1 MTISGSLFIASTALD
16 AFSDSINVAGNNIA
30 NLNTVGFKASQLEFA
45 ELLPTSWGDIET
57 GHGVRLQDVSK
68 PFQQG
73 AFETT
78 SSVTDLAV
86 EGNGFFV
93 VKDAASGTPY
103 YTRAGQ
109 FHLDDAG
116 RLVNVSGLRLQGS
129 AGDIVLEK
137 TLTAPPQATSSLAL
151 SFNLDASSVPPSA
164 AFPAGADASSGAW
177 IAASNFSSLATL
189 YDSQGNA
196 HDLTFL
202 FRKSAPNS
210 WEYRVVAQRSEL
222 DSSAANS
229 SDLRQ
234 VGAPGTLVFNTDGQL
249 DVAASRVTDLD
260 GLSWV
265 NGASQ
270 SIAAGNLSF
279 SGTVQYD
286 RPSALFSARQDGFA
300 QGAFTGLSI
309 DGQGVI
315 TGKFSNGTTRVLGT
329 VTLANFANVDGLNSV
344 GDTLFSPTI
353 ESGAAQTGAAGQ
365 GGFGNMLSGALELS
379 TVDLAREFV
388 SLIISQRAFQ
398 VNSRIITTADQMYS
412 VATDLKS

>member
-1 MTISGSLFIASTALD
+1 MSITGSLFIASTAVD
-16 AFSDSINVAGNNIA
+16 AFSNSINVAGNNIA

-45 ELLPTSWGDIET
+45 ELLPTIWGDIET

-93 VKDAASGTPY
+93 VRDDSGTPY

-109 FHLDDAG
+109 FHFDSAG
-116 RLVNVSGLRLQGS
+116 RLVNAAGLRLQGS
-129 AGDIVLEK
+129 AGDITLEK
-137 TLTAPPQATSSLAL
+137 TLTAPAQATSSLAL
-151 SFNLDASSVPPSA
+151 SFNLDASSAPPSA
-164 AFPAGADASSGAW
+164 AFPAGPDASSGAW
-177 IAASNFSSLATL
+177 IAGSNFSSLTTL

-202 FRKSAPNS
+202 FRKSAPNT
-210 WEYRVVAQRSEL
+210 WEYRVAAQRGEL
-222 DSSAANS
+222 DPSAPNG

-234 VGAPGTLVFNTDGQL
+234 VGAPGTLVFNANGQL
-249 DVAASRVTDLD
+249 DASASTLSDIS
-260 GLSWV
+260 GLNWI

-300 QGAFTGLSI
+300 QGAFSGLNI
-309 DGQGVI
+309 DAQGVI
-315 TGKFSNGTTRVLGT
+315 SGKFSNGTTRVLGT
-329 VTLANFANVDGLNSV
+329 LTLANFANVDGLNPV

-365 GGFGNMLSGALELS
+365 GGFGNILSGALELS

-388 SLIISQRAFQ
+388 ALIISQRAFQ
-398 VNSRIITTADQMYS
+398 VNSRIITTADQMYT